1 MAASG
6 TTGRQLPIVAVVG
19 ATASGKTG
27 LSLDLAERLH
37 GEVVNT
43 DAMQVYRGMDVG
55 TAKLPPDQ
63 RRGVPHHLLDLLE
76 VTEPATVAEFQA
88 LARAVVAD
96 CRARGVVPLLVGGSA
111 LYTRA
116 VVDRFE

>member
-1 MAASG
+1 MSAPMVVRGPSDPVHCHTSHMSAPP
-6 TTGRQLPIVAVVG
+6 TMVPIVAVVG

-55 TAKLPPDQ
+55 TAKLPEAASA
-63 RRGVPHHLLDLLE
+63 RH
-76 VTEPATVAEFQA
+76 PAPSPRHAH
-88 LARAVVAD
+88 R
-96 CRARGVVPLLVGGSA
+96 P
-111 LYTRA
+111 
-116 VVDRFE
+116 